1 MQPGHHTPLQRR
13 QRLQLPVRPTV
24 CSVAGPAVISA
35 LPSLPPR
42 PSQADDSKGENMAN
56 LGKVAKIGAL
66 SAIAL
71 VGLVVGKWY
80 HTAALEPIDPQR
92 GIYGMDGLEIW
103 IDLNARMP
111 AFARDWGCTTLRSRE
126 KVALGG
132 ANSLPPYS
140 CQPGFGSL
148 PDSTTYDS
156 VVNANLGQATA
167 GLDPAAAE
175 ALRTCFDARLAA
187 SVTPEM
193 IAAVNADPASDSM
206 SPFVVAV
213 SQAARD
219 CKPQP

>member
-1 MQPGHHTPLQRR
+1 MQPGHHAPTGGTTATRGRFDQA
-13 QRLQLPVRPTV
+13 VRTV
-24 CSVAGPAVISA
+24 TGAAVISA

-42 PSQADDSKGENMAN
+42 PSQADDGKGETMAA
-56 LGKVAKIGAL
+56 LGKMAKFGAL
-66 SAIAL
+66 AAIAL

-111 AFARDWGCTTLRSRE
+111 AFAREWGCTTLRQRE
-126 KVALGG
+126 KAALDG

-156 VVNANLGQATA
+156 VVNANLAQATA

-206 SPFVVAV
+206 SPFVLAV

-219 CKPQP
+219 CKAQP